1 MTGPAPGGMLPVM
14 GDPTGERLQI
24 DVAPV
29 ALRRLALGL
38 ALAVDGQPATNSII
52 DRAYAEAETS
62 GEEWRGLLVARI
74 ATTRL
79 VGAILVRHLAGRVS
93 SLSVPQVMA
102 DAPPE
107 TRRRL
112 VAHALAAADAHNAI
126 LAQALVDPEDTPA
139 VAAFAAEGF
148 HHAADLLYLVWR
160 CDVPVASGTVNDLE
174 WIAYRPERHH
184 RLAAVVERTY
194 VNSRDCPQ
202 LDGVRAIDDVLAG
215 YRATGDF
222 APERWLIAVQNGEDV
237 GCLLLADHAAD
248 DQWELV
254 YLGVTPEARGR
265 GLGLAITRHAQR
277 LTAESSR
284 ARLVLAVDAANT
296 PALGIYMAAGFEP
309 CVRRA
314 IYLRHFDK
322 PREM

>member
-1 MTGPAPGGMLPVM
+1 M
-14 GDPTGERLQI
+14 
-24 DVAPV
+24 
-29 ALRRLALGL
+29 GL
-38 ALAVDGQPATNSII
+38 ALAVDGQPAANSII

-62 GEEWRGLLVARI
+62 GEEWRGLLVARV

-93 SLSVPQVMA
+93 SVSVPQVTA
-102 DAPPE
+102 DAPSE

-112 VAHALAAADAHNAI
+112 IAHAIAAADANNAI
-126 LAQALVDPEDTPA
+126 LVQALIDPEDKPA
-139 VAAFAAEGF
+139 VAAIAAEGF

-160 CDVPVASGTVNDLE
+160 CELPVANGTNDDLA
-174 WIAYRPERHH
+174 WIAYRPEFHH

-194 VNSRDCPQ
+194 VDSRDCPQ

-222 APERWLIAVQNGEDV
+222 APDRWLIAVQDGEDV

-254 YLGVTPEARGR
+254 YLGVTPEVRGR

-277 LTAESSR
+277 LTASAGRS
-284 ARLVLAVDAANT
+284 RLVLAVDAANA
-296 PALGIYMAAGFEP
+296 PALEIYAAAGFEP